1 MKWFLKVLRQY
12 ADFSGRARRK
22 EYWMYSLI
30 NFIFVTV
37 ASILDNATGMAIEG
51 IGYGPIYIIFVL
63 ATLIPGIAVSVRR
76 LHDVG
81 KSGWML
87 FVGLIPIIGVIW
99 LLVLAV
105 KDSQPGSNQY
115 GENPKSI
122 EDGELLD
129 N

>member
-87 FVGLIPIIGVIW
+87 FVALIPIIGVIW

>member
-1 MKWFLKVLRQY
+1 MKWFLKALRQY

-22 EYWMYSLI
+22 EYWMYSLF
-30 NFIFVTV
+30 NFIFATI

-51 IGYGPIYIIFVL
+51 IGYGPIYIIFML
-63 ATLIPGIAVSVRR
+63 ALLIPGIAVSVRR

-87 FVGLIPIIGVIW
+87 FVGLIPIIGIIW
-99 LLVLAV
+99 LLVLAL

>member
-22 EYWMYSLI
+22 EYWF
-30 NFIFVTV
+30 FILFYYIFASIT
-37 ASILDNATGMAIEG
+37 SILDTFLGLSFNGF
-51 IGYGPIYIIFVL
+51 GYGVIYLIFIL
-63 ATLIPGIAVSVRR
+63 AMLIPGIAVSVRR

-99 LLVLAV
+99 LIVLAV

>member
-81 KSGWML
+81 KRGWML
-87 FVGLIPIIGVIW
+87 FVALIPIIGVIW